1 MKILTSLFASAL
13 FATSLFAT
21 SAYAINDSQMV
32 DEQQI
37 VHMGGGRY
45 YECFLADDPGCKK
58 QDGR

>member
-21 SAYAINDSQMV
+21 NVYAVSDTQMV
-32 DEQQI
+32 DEQQT

-45 YECFLADDPGCKK
+45 YECFLAGDPGCKK